1 MKRSTIYLLAMVLLT
16 TSCKKYLDVKPQ
28 SQVAAEALFTS
39 PQGFEEALNGVYTRC
54 SQGDIYGTEL
64 TMGLPD
70 VLAQDWTMTPN
81 EDYFLNY
88 LQSMLYNYKDINF
101 ISKKDGIWNGLYNAI
116 ANDNLLLQY
125 ADSSKV
131 LSGTEYPL
139 VKGEALALR
148 AYMHFDALRLFAPS
162 FLTGASTAAIP
173 YVTTFSN
180 KVTPTSTVADVITK
194 VLKDLNDAKTLLR
207 TADPILTAS
216 YTVGYPSD
224 TSSETASSSLFLQN
238 RRTRLN
244 YYAVCGELA
253 RVYLYMN
260 DKANALSNALEVIN
274 SRKFPF
280 TSQADLLN
288 PDTKLIDR
296 ILYKELLFCWYI
308 PTTTNSLVNLFGVS
322 GGSNTSFNANSLKMT
337 TDMGNLIYET
347 AGAGAT
353 DLRFKQWFIPSTDL
367 YLSKYARD
375 PQSNRDSL
383 VAPALRLSEM
393 YYIAAEA
400 SYGID
405 PVKAVS
411 YVDSVRAARGVDPM
425 QVTSQADF
433 MTQLVREARK
443 EFIGEGQ
450 IFYMYK
456 RLNMGIVGPTG
467 IVNTPTDKVFVL
479 PLPINEIEFGGR

>member
-1 MKRSTIYLLAMVLLT
+1 MKRLTIYLLPLALLT

-39 PQGFEEALNGVYTRC
+39 PQGFEEALDGIYTRC
-54 SQGDIYGTEL
+54 SQGDLYGTEM

-70 VLAQDWTMTPN
+70 VLAQDWMVTPN
-81 EDYFLNY
+81 EDYWLNY
-88 LQSMLYNYKDINF
+88 LQSMLYNYKDQNF

-125 ADSSKV
+125 ADSVKI
-131 LSGTEYPL
+131 LSASEYSL
-139 VKGEALALR
+139 IKGEALALR

-162 FLTGASTAAIP
+162 YLTGAGTAAIP
-173 YVTTFSN
+173 YVTSFSN
-180 KVTPTSTVADVITK
+180 KVTPMSSVADVIRQT
-194 VLKDLNDAKTLLR
+194 LKDLNDAKALLR
-207 TADPILTAS
+207 TVDPILNAP

-224 TSSETASSSLFLQN
+224 TSSETISPNLFMQN
-238 RRTRLN
+238 RRNRLN

-260 DKANALSNALEVIN
+260 DKTNALSNALEVIN

-280 TSQADLLN
+280 TKQSDLIN
-288 PDTKLIDR
+288 PDDRLKDR
-296 ILYKELLFCWYI
+296 ILYKELLFSWYI
-308 PTTTNSLVNLFGVS
+308 PTMNVTLINYFGVN
-322 GGSNTSFNANSLKMT
+322 GTSTNGNALKMT
-337 TDMGNLIYET
+337 TDMGNQVYET
-347 AGAGAT
+347 AGAGAA
-353 DLRFKQWFIPSTDL
+353 DLRFKHWFKPTDL
-367 YLSKYARD
+367 LYLVKYSRD
-375 PQSNRDSL
+375 PQTNRDSL

-400 SYGID
+400 SYSID

-411 YVDSVRAARGVDPM
+411 YVDTVRAARGVDPM
-425 QVTSQADF
+425 QVSTQTDF
-433 MTQLVREARK
+433 MTQLIREARK

-467 IVNTPTDKVFVL
+467 IVNAPTDRVFVL
-479 PLPINEIEFGGR
+479 PLPINEIQFGGR